1 MREGEKGRAEDGR
14 SAVQGQ
20 LLKGVIK
27 RSEYR
32 AKQRNDEIVS
42 NDRIANRESNLSNS
56 DLVANGKGVHFRL
69 NLGCDVDS
77 DDGNRRFVT

>member
-1 MREGEKGRAEDGR
+1 MREAAGEKGRAEDGR

-20 LLKGVIK
+20 LLKGVMK

-32 AKQRNDEIVS
+32 AKQRNDEIV
-42 NDRIANRESNLSNS
+42 NRESNLSNR
-56 DLVANGKGVHFRL
+56 DPVTPPNGKGVHFRL

-77 DDGNRRFVT
+77 DDRNRRFVT